1 MAAWIGWLGKALA
14 PVCKRTRVESW
25 AGLADVTY
33 RCISVTIRVQATG
46 RSICVLEKS
55 WMGVIEGAGYRRQAR
70 AGR

>member
-46 RSICVLEKS
+46 RSICVLEKILDGGNRGS
-55 WMGVIEGAGYRRQAR
+55 WLQAAG
-70 AGR
+70 